1 VNGAIVAQIVWLIV
15 GVLTCVFAIVALA
28 HRDRSALSILAL
40 ISGVLLV
47 LGAVNVWP

>member
-1 VNGAIVAQIVWLIV
+1 MNPAFVGQVVWLIV
-15 GVLTCVFAIVALA
+15 GVLTCVFAVVALA
-28 HRDRSALSILAL
+28 HRDRSALAILAL